1 MVDKYFR
8 GKAGVDSVEN
18 VIISWVSFPYSYPQW
33 MITVQNFWVT
43 KEKPV
48 SSGITIKRTY
58 EEGKMKNPLSFALM
72 MTAECRTGGHSQQ
85 IIYSTFHSFLISSIC
100 SRMLFILLRD
110 L

>member
-1 MVDKYFR
+1 MDDNYAEFLGYA
-8 GKAGVDSVEN
+8 GKTGVIWEN
-18 VIISWVSFPYSYPQW
+18 D
-33 MITVQNFWVT
+33 
-43 KEKPV
+43 
-48 SSGITIKRTY
+48 KRTY
-58 EEGKMKNPLSFALM
+58 EEVKMKNPLSFTPM

>member
-1 MVDKYFR
+1 MDDNYAEFLVQA
-8 GKAGVDSVEN
+8 GKN
-18 VIISWVSFPYSYPQW
+18 CIIWD
-33 MITVQNFWVT
+33 ND
-43 KEKPV
+43 
-48 SSGITIKRTY
+48 KRTY
-58 EEGKMKNPLSFALM
+58 EEVKMKNPLSFTLM